1 MGHTLRYDKDIE
13 RIFLLNLKSE
23 LKNFVVVNAQVR
35 LITSYHSSNGVLV
48 EESTTLVNTAHFTGN
63 SAKWTFP
70 QPITTITFARIKNIF
85 VNPNLGREGFY
96 SKEELF
102 ELYSCN

>member
-1 MGHTLRYDKDIE
+1 ME

-23 LKNFVVVNAQVR
+23 LKNFVVVDAQVH
-35 LITSYHSSNGVLV
+35 LETNYHSSNGVLL
-48 EESTTLVNTAHFTGN
+48 ERSIQLVNIAHFTGN

-70 QPITTITFARIKNIF
+70 QTITIINFARIKNIF
-85 VNPNLGREGFY
+85 VNPNLGREGLY

-102 ELYSCN
+102 ELNSCN

>member
-1 MGHTLRYDKDIE
+1 MK

-23 LKNFVVVNAQVR
+23 LKNFVVVDAQVR
-35 LITSYHSSNGVLV
+35 QENNYYSNGVMI
-48 EESTTLVNTAHFTGN
+48 ERSTTLVNTAHFTGN

-70 QPITTITFARIKNIF
+70 PSITTFARIKNIF
-85 VNPNLGREGFY
+85 VNPNLGREGLY

-102 ELYSCN
+102 ELNSCN

>member
-1 MGHTLRYDKDIE
+1 MK

-23 LKNFVVVNAQVR
+23 LKNFVVVDAQVR

-70 QPITTITFARIKNIF
+70 QSITTFARIKNIF

-102 ELYSCN
+102 ELNSCN

>member
-1 MGHTLRYDKDIE
+1 ME

-23 LKNFVVVNAQVR
+23 LKNFVIVDAQVR
-35 LITSYHSSNGVLV
+35 LVTTHHANGVLL
-48 EESTTLVNTAHFTGN
+48 EESTTLINAALFTGN

-70 QPITTITFARIKNIF
+70 QSITTITFARIMNIF
-85 VNPNLGREGFY
+85 VNPNLGREGLY

-102 ELYSCN
+102 ELNSCN

>member
-1 MGHTLRYDKDIE
+1 ME

-23 LKNFVVVNAQVR
+23 LKNFVVVDAQVR
-35 LITSYHSSNGVLV
+35 LDTTHISNGVLI
-48 EESTTLVNTAHFTGN
+48 ERLTRLVNHAHFTGN

-70 QPITTITFARIKNIF
+70 QLTTITFARINNIF
-85 VNPNLGREGFY
+85 VNPNLGREGLY

-102 ELYSCN
+102 ELNSCN

>member
-1 MGHTLRYDKDIE
+1 MK

-23 LKNFVVVNAQVR
+23 LKNFVVVDAQVR
-35 LITSYHSSNGVLV
+35 QENNYYSNGVMI
-48 EESTTLVNTAHFTGN
+48 ERSTTLVNFAHFTGN

-85 VNPNLGREGFY
+85 VNPNLGREGLY
-96 SKEELF
+96 SKEKLF
-102 ELYSCN
+102 ELNSCN